1 MPDTPIKHSDIIKP
15 GNPFDD
21 TIRGLEKMIQL
32 LKVAAKEYKK
42 FALKQNPALKEGR
55 KNIQAV
61 AKATNE
67 LSSKERDAIKIK
79 KQLRREREKLRS
91 MDTPEF
97 RALVKTKDA
106 VNAKAAAMRKA
117 AKVMR
122 TGTKTT
128 NKWSKA
134 LGSFAFKFNALGN
147 IAANVASKIT
157 QSISRAVRGAVDIVI
172 DFDQA
177 MADTKAITG
186 ATGKEFDK
194 LSKSAKNLGGVTKFT
209 ASEVAKLQKEY
220 AKLGFSTEQILGAQ
234 AATLDL
240 AAATNAELARSAEVV
255 GITIKQFGLHAKEAR
270 RVTDVMSKSF
280 ATSALDMEKFANA
293 MKFVGPAAKVS
304 GLSIERTTAM
314 LAQLADAGIAGTMA
328 GSALRTIML
337 KLAKESGTLTEK
349 ITRLS
354 EKGLDLA
361 GASDEVQR
369 RAATALLVLADGV
382 DTIDEYTEAL
392 ENAAGATADM
402 ANIQL
407 NTIGG
412 QLTLVKSAWE
422 GMVLAI
428 LSTDSALEG
437 VKWALSGVID
447 ILNAMAIKFDE
458 NLSFAQAFQ
467 IAKTTRETAQWAIE
481 MDRASRSVDD
491 LVAGFGKIGG
501 WMKNLGKDLW
511 EQLFPKESGDNTV
524 KTLEDITELV
534 KKLKDETRFTEEDQ
548 EAILPSTV
556 LEDEKN
562 KLLAAAKERLGARQA
577 LELEAMQKEQAARD
591 AARKVEEQAAT
602 AAEKLKQDKITATFD
617 LANRLTSSFTSFF
630 EGQKNKE
637 LATFESKQ
645 ERQLAAVAGNAE
657 ATKRVTEKLAEE
669 RAEIEK
675 KFAKKQQILA
685 ISQAVIDGA
694 AAVVKT
700 WRNMGGFPTA
710 LPFALAQ
717 GAIVAAQIGI
727 IASQK
732 FGEGE
737 VDIHGPSHSR
747 GGINAEIEGGE
758 SVINKR
764 STAKHRNL
772 LEAINAN
779 DSASIANAALQ
790 NEAFHEVWGRT
801 RMNNVSMVNNF
812 DPNIKRMRE
821 IMEET
826 PVIIP
831 DGPHTERAP
840 NGKTRV
846 ING

>member
-1 MPDTPIKHSDIIKP
+1 MADIPIKHSNIIKP

-21 TIRGLEKMIQL
+21 TIRGLERMLKL
-32 LKVAAKEYKK
+32 LKQTAKEYKK
-42 FALKQNPALKEGR
+42 FAQSQNASTKEGR

-67 LSSKERDAIKIK
+67 LSSRERDAIKIK

-280 ATSALDMEKFANA
+280 ATSALDMERFANA

-314 LAQLADAGIAGTMA
+314 LAQLADAGISGTMA

-481 MDRASRSVDD
+481 MDKASRSVDD
-491 LVAGFGKIGG
+491 LVAGFGKVGG

-511 EQLFPKESGDNTV
+511 EQLFPKESGDNAV

-548 EAILPSTV
+548 EAIIPSTV

-577 LELEAMQKEQAARD
+577 LELEAMQKEQAAKD
-591 AARKVEEQAAT
+591 AAGAVEEKAAN
-602 AAEKLKQDKITATFD
+602 AAEKLKQDKIQTTFD
-617 LANRLTSSFTSFF
+617 LANRLTTTFTS
-630 EGQKNKE
+630 
-637 LATFESKQ
+637 LFESQKQ
-645 ERQLAAVAGNAE
+645 RELSAAGDNAE
-657 ATKRVTEKLAEE
+657 K

-675 KFAKKQQILA
+675 KFAQKQQILA
-685 ISQAVIDGA
+685 LGQAVVDGA
-694 AAVVKT
+694 SSILKTKATLGLPAAIPF
-700 WRNMGGFPTA
+700 MIADAALTA
-710 LPFALAQ
+710 
-717 GAIVAAQIGI
+717 VQIGI
-727 IASQK
+727 IAAQK

-737 VDIHGPSHSR
+737 VDIYGPSHSR

-764 STAKHRNL
+764 STAKYRNL

-779 DSASIANAALQ
+779 DSASIANEALQ

-801 RMNNVSMVNNF
+801 RMNESVVKSI
-812 DPNIKRMRE
+812 DPWTKKMYE
-821 IMEET
+821 IMVDT
-826 PVIIP
+826 PTIIP
-831 DGPHTERAP
+831 DGPRTERYP
-840 NGKTRV
+840 NGKTRI